1 MEAEHELLHQR
12 VAVVTGGAG
21 GIGLE
26 ICRLLATAGIR
37 VVLTARR
44 QEQAERAVAQI
55 EASSDQL
62 LIPAALEVTDS
73 ASLRSFMDWLDRT
86 LGRVDVLINN
96 AGVAPQGHR
105 FMEMTDAELDLAMQT
120 HLYAPLRLIRAV
132 LPHMQ
137 AQGYGR
143 IVNVS
148 SSLGQLAQMG
158 ARWPAYRLSKA
169 ALNALTAVVA
179 ADVAGS
185 NILVNAV
192 CPGWCRTPLGGPDA
206 PRTAA
211 EGAADI
217 VWLATLPDDGPSGKF
232 FRDRLEQAW

>member
-1 MEAEHELLHQR
+1 MDTEHELLQQR

-21 GIGLE
+21 AIGLE
-26 ICRLLATAGIR
+26 ICRLLAEAGMR
-37 VVLTARR
+37 VVLTARGW
-44 QEQAERAVAQI
+44 EQAQQAVAHI
-55 EASSDQL
+55 EATSEQL
-62 LIPAALEVTDS
+62 IIPAVLEVTDS
-73 ASLRSFMDWLDRT
+73 GSLRAFMDWLERT

-96 AGVAPQGHR
+96 AGVVPHGHR
-105 FMEMTDAELDLAMQT
+105 FMDMDDAELDLAMQT
-120 HLYAPLRLIRAV
+120 HFYAPLRLIRAV

-137 AQGYGR
+137 TQEYGR

-185 NILVNAV
+185 NIRVNAI

-206 PRTAA
+206 PRTAV

-217 VWLATLPDDGPSGKF
+217 VWLATLPDEGPSGGF
-232 FRDRLEQAW
+232 FRDRVRQAW

>member
-44 QEQAERAVAQI
+44 QEQAERAVTQI
-55 EASSDQL
+55 EAASDQL

-73 ASLRSFMDWLDRT
+73 ASLRSFMDWLERT

-96 AGVAPQGHR
+96 AGVTPKGHQ

-192 CPGWCRTPLGGPDA
+192 CPGWCRTALGGPDA

-232 FRDRLEQAW
+232 FKDRLEQAW

>member
-21 GIGLE
+21 AIGTE
-26 ICRLLATAGIR
+26 ICRLLANAGMR
-37 VVLTARR
+37 VVLTARG

-55 EASSDQL
+55 EAVSDQL

-73 ASLRSFMDWLDRT
+73 ASLRSFMDWLERT
-86 LGRVDVLINN
+86 LGRIDVLINN
-96 AGVAPQGHR
+96 AGVAPHGHR

-120 HLYAPLRLIRAV
+120 HLYAPLRLTRAV

-137 AQGYGR
+137 TQGYGR

-179 ADVAGS
+179 ADVAGG

-206 PRTAA
+206 PREAV

-217 VWLATLPDDGPSGKF
+217 VWLATLPDDGPTGGF
-232 FRDRLEQAW
+232 FRDRLRQPW

>member
-26 ICRLLATAGIR
+26 ICRLLATAGMR

-55 EASSDQL
+55 EATSDQL
-62 LIPAALEVTDS
+62 LVPAALEVTDS
-73 ASLRSFMDWLDRT
+73 ASLRTFMDWLDRT

-96 AGVAPQGHR
+96 AGIAPQGHR

-120 HLYAPLRLIRAV
+120 HFYAPLRLIRAV

-192 CPGWCRTPLGGPDA
+192 CPGWCRTPLGGPNA
-206 PRTAA
+206 PRTAV

-217 VWLATLPDDGPSGKF
+217 VWLATLPDDGPSGGF
-232 FRDRLEQAW
+232 FRDRLQQAW

>member
-55 EASSDQL
+55 EATSDHL
-62 LIPAALEVTDS
+62 LVPAALEVTDS

-96 AGVAPQGHR
+96 AGIAPQGHR

-120 HLYAPLRLIRAV
+120 HFYAPLRLIRAV

-206 PRTAA
+206 PRAA
-211 EGAADI
+211 EEGAADI
-217 VWLATLPDDGPSGKF
+217 VWLATLPDDGPSGGF
-232 FRDRLEQAW
+232 FRDRLQQAW

>member
-26 ICRLLATAGIR
+26 ICRLLATAGMR
-37 VVLTARR
+37 VVLTTRA

-55 EASSDQL
+55 EATTDQL

-73 ASLRSFMDWLDRT
+73 ASLRSFMDWLDRS
-86 LGRVDVLINN
+86 LGRIDVLINN

-120 HLYAPLRLIRAV
+120 HFYAPLRLIRAV

-137 AQGYGR
+137 AQDYGR

-206 PRTAA
+206 PRAA
-211 EGAADI
+211 VEGAADI
-217 VWLATLPDDGPSGKF
+217 VWLATLPDDGPSGGF
-232 FRDRLEQAW
+232 FRDRLQQPW